1 MSGVLVVLSH
11 PDDESMGT
19 GGLIL
24 RHTHQGIE
32 VNLIC
37 LTRGEEGWGGKP
49 LGATKQ
55 DLPRIRTAELEAA
68 AAALA
73 INDYQLWDYPD
84 GGVEGSDQREITER
98 IAAQIARLMPS
109 AVVGW
114 GPDGAYGHPDHIA
127 TGRCTD
133 AAVTAI
139 PDALRPALYHM
150 AVDAAVAEFY
160 RAALGLNGLDA
171 GSLPLVVQDHVDLAF
186 ELTPEEVQ
194 MKLRAIDC
202 HESQLERWR
211 VELRNHPRLMQAGYG
226 HEPYIAVLSKS
237 PALTAGGL
245 LGEFA

>member
-24 RHTHQGIE
+24 RHTRQGIE

-49 LGATKQ
+49 PGATKP

-68 AAALA
+68 ATALA
-73 INDYQLWDYPD
+73 ITNCQLWDYPD
-84 GGVEGSDQREITER
+84 GGVEGSDKTEITDR
-98 IAAQIARLMPS
+98 IKEQIESLRPS
-109 AVVGW
+109 VVVGW

-133 AAVTAI
+133 AAVAGI
-139 PDALRPALYHM
+139 PEDRRPALYHM
-150 AVDAAVAEFY
+150 AVDGAVAEFY
-160 RAALGLNGLDA
+160 RAALTLNGQDA
-171 GSLPLVVQDHVDLAF
+171 GSLPLIIQDHVDLSF

-202 HESQLERWR
+202 HQSQLERWR
-211 VELRNHPRLMQAGYG
+211 VEIRNHPQLMQAGYG
-226 HEPYIAVLSKS
+226 HEPYIAIFSKS
-237 PALTAGGL
+237 TALTEGGL
-245 LGEFA
+245 LAEFA